1 MSKEEINDFLEK
13 LKEYEEKFSMEDVD
27 ENDISEVE
35 KLTQNISQLV
45 TSEAEPSKLKVGIK
59 KLHPNAVIPKYSTN
73 GDAGLDL
80 TVVEILNE
88 TFDSITYD
96 FGLSVEIPYGYVG
109 LLFPRSS
116 IRNRGLLLSNSV
128 GVLDSGYRGQI
139 MVTFKKTNKMENQMI
154 GNSIIIPFK
163 DVENFYKVGERAAQL
178 MIIPYPQ
185 IEFVEKDELSQT
197 DRGDG
202 GYGSTGK

>member
-88 TFDSITYD
+88 TTIKLPVQIDEVLEVTIKKQGPQNSGLCLLTNNFTIIVQ
-96 FGLSVEIPYGYVG
+96 GLSNTSK
-109 LLFPRSS
+109 F
-116 IRNRGLLLSNSV
+116 
-128 GVLDSGYRGQI
+128 
-139 MVTFKKTNKMENQMI
+139 
-154 GNSIIIPFK
+154 
-163 DVENFYKVGERAAQL
+163 KVGEQTKVQIVRVKEKYAFAKPGFALMHRINSFFAAAFSFL
-178 MIIPYPQ
+178 P
-185 IEFVEKDELSQT
+185 
-197 DRGDG
+197 
-202 GYGSTGK
+202 